1 MRQAIIKFLRGD
13 YNSVRYRFLILPR
26 QWLHYVFAY
35 RLFGKD
41 WTMFYTDR
49 MNREAEISKDKR
61 PSDLYLEQ
69 STSHLEKLNS
79 MLMPQWGGIAG
90 AFALVLLVIILVLI
104 ERPDATRLT
113 TPPTSV
119 VNEADVGKQ
128 QEASGGL
135 SSELPAP
142 EVVPGPPI
150 FATEISSSISPG
162 AESSTTENTRGRVRG
177 ASTPLSII
185 LLFIVTLLLAA
196 AVALNLWLFK
206 WRRLVG
212 NDQLSIVPSELLNEV
227 KAQKRALSDG
237 LNSFSKFADGSAQRS
252 NAIGARADELMEAF
266 SVLQNALDGRDKEI
280 KRLQRGYDNEIFRR
294 FLSRFLRVD
303 VALGVEINDAREN
316 GSKSLNALE
325 DVRAILR
332 DALEDCGV
340 EEFSPEL
347 GESVKTAF
355 GIDDGHKTRAT
366 ANAEEIFTIAEVI
379 ETGFLLRTPDQPE
392 CIKAAKVEVFVPQ
405 SEEPST

>member
-1 MRQAIIKFLRGD
+1 M
-13 YNSVRYRFLILPR
+13 
-26 QWLHYVFAY
+26 
-35 RLFGKD
+35 
-41 WTMFYTDR
+41 
-49 MNREAEISKDKR
+49 
-61 PSDLYLEQ
+61 
-69 STSHLEKLNS
+69 
-79 MLMPQWGGIAG
+79 
-90 AFALVLLVIILVLI
+90 
-104 ERPDATRLT
+104 
-113 TPPTSV
+113 
-119 VNEADVGKQ
+119 
-128 QEASGGL
+128 
-135 SSELPAP
+135 
-142 EVVPGPPI
+142 
-150 FATEISSSISPG
+150 
-162 AESSTTENTRGRVRG
+162 
-177 ASTPLSII
+177 
-185 LLFIVTLLLAA
+185 
-196 AVALNLWLFK
+196 ALNLWLFK

-280 KRLQRGYDNEIFRR
+280 ERLQRGYDNEIFRR

-325 DVRAILR
+325 GVRAILR

-366 ANAEEIFTIAEVI
+366 ANAEEVFTIAEVI